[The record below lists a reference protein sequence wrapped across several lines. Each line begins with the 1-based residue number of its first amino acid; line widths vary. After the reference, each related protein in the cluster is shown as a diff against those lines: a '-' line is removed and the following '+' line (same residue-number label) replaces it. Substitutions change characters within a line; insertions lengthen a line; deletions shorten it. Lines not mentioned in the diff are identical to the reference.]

1 MFPKDFTVITNAS
14 RLARQLHIEE
24 VINSLTH
31 GIGAVLSVVGLI
43 VLLLVSADA
52 GDPWRIVSFS
62 VYGISMV
69 ALYLSSTLYHGFRDE
84 KKRELFKLFDHC
96 AIYLLIAG
104 SYTPFLLVSIRGPV
118 GWLLFALVWGL
129 AVFGITLKIKYRHR
143 FSVLRV
149 ATYVVMGWLAL
160 FAGNELT
167 ESMASG
173 GFMLLLVGGLV
184 YTVGVIFYVF
194 HQIPYNHAIWHL
206 FVLGGSTCHYFAI
219 YYYVLPQQALA

>member
-1 MFPKDFTVITNAS
+1 MITNAS

>member
-1 MFPKDFTVITNAS
+1 MITNAS

-129 AVFGITLKIKYRHR
+129 AVFGITLKIKYRNR

>member
-1 MFPKDFTVITNAS
+1 
-14 RLARQLHIEE
+14 
-24 VINSLTH
+24 
-31 GIGAVLSVVGLI
+31 VLSVVGLI

-129 AVFGITLKIKYRHR
+129 AVFGITLKIKYRNR